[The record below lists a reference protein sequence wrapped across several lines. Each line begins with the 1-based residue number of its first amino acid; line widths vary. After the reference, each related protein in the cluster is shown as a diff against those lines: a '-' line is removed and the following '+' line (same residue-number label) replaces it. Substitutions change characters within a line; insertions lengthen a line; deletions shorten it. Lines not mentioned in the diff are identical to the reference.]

1 MTADDCNEA
10 VGISEYISR
19 TAGFQGIL
27 KHRFSDFVV
36 REVSVS
42 GEATHLKS
50 TEDLGGWESKYFKG
64 KGDDAEVTSDNVHEK
79 ILEFWRDIG
88 QIVQIG
94 TNNDE
99 HGDAAVTADVLSE
112 PKSEALRS
120 FILLACEKSTECP
133 SDLLC
138 FPGLHKAVR
147 TAIHA
152 AVKKHFSSYIETE
165 TTQVSDVSFIRLVAT
180 SRKQKGMKRKFGTPW
195 PTGLGNY
202 MRFTLLKENIDT
214 MNAVNILNRALRC
227 SNSNSGVSYS
237 GTKDKRGVTAQK
249 CTVYRRKPSDL
260 SRINRSLL
268 LPSILVGDFE
278 YVDGP
283 AMLGELGGNRFE
295 IILRSLSAPSDLDVI
310 SACDSVRT
318 HGFIN
323 YFGLQR
329 FGKGGSKSHEIGREI
344 LKSNWE
350 ACVRMLFTSK
360 SDDRVNIAQA
370 KVLFNEQKYQL
381 AIGLLPDQMHAE
393 KGVLQCLQTH
403 PADWLRAYQSI
414 PKNARLICMHA
425 YQSCLWNKAVSRRLS
440 LHGLRCIEG
449 DLVVTASTASSS
461 GSVSSAQD
469 NSFQRCSGHANA
481 KSEVRVLTSEDL
493 LSSQSHSIRD
503 VVLPLLGSDSMLPTN
518 AIGDYYLELL
528 AADGLSM
535 DVFRSCDAA
544 YREKGAYRR
553 MLQCPTDF
561 VYKIIPYDDI
571 DAELNET
578 ELTTFRTK
586 TCAKLNKDNNTAD
599 ASVDTSHA
607 QPDEDD
613 LPASGEGVE
622 PTVPAAA
629 ASPSP
634 STREEDARHKALQL
648 QFTLPPG
655 TYGKL
660 SYCSSST
667 NSALQPVCVYC
678 TQQMHSI
685 SNCYFASSIATMLL
699 RELTKESTESCFQAQ
714 LSKDAASSMDVAADA
729 LDMDDC

>member
-1 MTADDCNEA
+1 MAADDCNES
-10 VGISEYISR
+10 VGISEFISR

-42 GEATHLKS
+42 GEVTHLNS

-64 KGDDAEVTSDNVHEK
+64 KGNDAEVNSDNVHEK
-79 ILEFWRDIG
+79 IAEFWADIG
-88 QIVQIG
+88 GLIVQ
-94 TNNDE
+94 TVADNNE
-99 HGDAAVTADVLSE
+99 RGDAAVTVTAAVLSE
-112 PKSEALRS
+112 SESEALRS

-147 TAIHA
+147 TGVHA

-180 SRKQKGMKRKFGTPW
+180 SRKQKGAKRKFGTPW

-260 SRINRSLL
+260 SRINRSPL

-278 YVDGP
+278 YVEGP
-283 AMLGELGGNRFE
+283 ALLGELGGNRFE
-295 IILRSLSAPSDLDVI
+295 IILRSLSAPSDLEVI
-310 SACDSVRT
+310 SACESVRT
-318 HGFIN
+318 QGFIN

-344 LKSNWE
+344 LKSKWE
-350 ACVRMLFTSK
+350 ACVNMLFTSK

-370 KVLFNEQKYQL
+370 KVLYHEQKYQL

-440 LHGLRCIEG
+440 LYGMRCIEG
-449 DLVVTASTASSS
+449 DLVVTAAASSASSS
-461 GSVSSAQD
+461 SSSSSGSAQD
-469 NSFQRCSGHANA
+469 NSFQRCSGNA
-481 KSEVRVLTSEDL
+481 KPEVRALTLEDVSSSSSS
-493 LSSQSHSIRD
+493 SSQSHSIRD
-503 VVLPLLGSDSMLPTN
+503 VVLPLLGSDSLLPPN

-571 DAELNET
+571 DAELNDT
-578 ELTTFRTK
+578 ELTAFRKK
-586 TCAKLNKDNNTAD
+586 TSVKLSEDHSD
-599 ASVDTSHA
+599 ASADNSNA
-607 QPDEDD
+607 LPGEDD
-613 LPASGEGVE
+613 PAALQGVD
-622 PTVPAAA
+622 PTVPTT
-629 ASPSP
+629 ASATAPSP
-634 STREEDARHKALQL
+634 VTITRDARHKALQL

-660 SYCSSST
+660 LST
-667 NSALQPVCVYC
+667 VALPTILHY
-678 TQQMHSI
+678 
-685 SNCYFASSIATMLL
+685 NCNIYTV
-699 RELTKESTESCFQAQ
+699 ST
-714 LSKDAASSMDVAADA
+714 
-729 LDMDDC
+729 

>member
-1 MTADDCNEA
+1 MATDDCNES

-19 TAGFQGIL
+19 IAGFQGIL

-36 REVSVS
+36 REVSIS
-42 GEATHLKS
+42 GEVTHLDS

-64 KGDDAEVTSDNVHEK
+64 KGGDEEVTSDNVHEK
-79 ILEFWRDIG
+79 IAEFWGDIG
-88 QIVQIG
+88 LIVQIKAD
-94 TNNDE
+94 NDE
-99 HGDAAVTADVLSE
+99 RGDAAVNADVLSE

-138 FPGLHKAVR
+138 FPGLQKAVR
-147 TAIHA
+147 AAVHA

-165 TTQVSDVSFIRLVAT
+165 TTQVSDVSFIRLIAT
-180 SRKQKGMKRKFGTPW
+180 SRKQKGTKRKFGTPW

-227 SNSNSGVSYS
+227 NNSNNGVSYS

-260 SRINRSLL
+260 SRINRSTL

-318 HGFIN
+318 QGFIN

-350 ACVRMLFTSK
+350 NCVRMLFTSK

-370 KVLFNEQKYQL
+370 KVLFHEQKYQL

-393 KGVLQCLQTH
+393 KGVLHCLQTH

-449 DLVVTASTASSS
+449 DLVVITSAAS
-461 GSVSSAQD
+461 GSDSVSAND
-469 NSFQRCSGHANA
+469 NSFQRCSGNA
-481 KSEVRVLTSEDL
+481 KPEVRALTSEDV
-493 LSSQSHSIRD
+493 SSQSYSIRD
-503 VVLPLLGSDSMLPTN
+503 VVLPLLGSDSVLPPN

-535 DVFRSCDAA
+535 DMFRSCDAA

-561 VYKIIPYDDI
+561 VYKLIPYDDI
-571 DAELNET
+571 DAELNDT
-578 ELTTFRTK
+578 ELTVFRQK
-586 TCAKLNKDNNTAD
+586 ACVKLSGDD
-599 ASVDTSHA
+599 GDIPGGTSHVQSGA
-607 QPDEDD
+607 DD
-613 LPASGEGVE
+613 LSMPQGVD
-622 PTVPAAA
+622 PTTVPAAA
-629 ASPSP
+629 TS
-634 STREEDARHKALQL
+634 STFRDARHKALQL

-655 TYGKL
+655 TYGK
-660 SYCSSST
+660 
-667 NSALQPVCVYC
+667 V
-678 TQQMHSI
+678 
-685 SNCYFASSIATMLL
+685 L
-699 RELTKESTESCFQAQ
+699 R
-714 LSKDAASSMDVAADA
+714 
-729 LDMDDC
+729 